1 MPSGWRGSTWTRG
14 TDVASTGSK
23 VNIARAREAEIDRRR
38 DRGRGEA
45 GVGPTEGL
53 HRPAR
58 QRGSSPA
65 ARPGDEPGRIVTAYQ
80 GSLS

>member
-14 TDVASTGSK
+14 TDVAWTGSK

-45 GVGPTEGL
+45 GVGPTEGAP
-53 HRPAR
+53 PAR
-58 QRGSSPA
+58 ARGD
-65 ARPGDEPGRIVTAYQ
+65 RLRLPGRVMSRV
-80 GSLS
+80 GS